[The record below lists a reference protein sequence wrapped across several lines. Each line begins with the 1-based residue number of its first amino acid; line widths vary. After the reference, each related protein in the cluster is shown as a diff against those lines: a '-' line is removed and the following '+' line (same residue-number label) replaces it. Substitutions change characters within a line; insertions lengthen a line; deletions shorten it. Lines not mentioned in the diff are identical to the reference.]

1 MFGPAEQTALDAIAH
16 AERLLE
22 KTCASHYLLQ
32 RFRAVY
38 DQARREFDVS
48 DMELMDKINQ

>member
-1 MFGPAEQTALDAIAH
+1 MFGQAEQEALDAIAQ
-16 AERLLE
+16 AERLLV

-48 DMELMDKINQ
+48 DMEVMEKINQ